1 MKMFSSTTVQKVSDN
16 TYVLTDKDMEMNS
29 TLIVGK
35 KDCILVDTRQN
46 ISLAKESQ
54 SAVKS
59 VTLKPIKYLINTHYH
74 GDHTF
79 GNQLFV
85 EVQDIIGHKKTRAT
99 LLETGEQHKDFFR
112 DFFGVSGTDKVVI
125 TPPTLT
131 FENELSIQFDNM
143 TIKISHT
150 DNAHTDN
157 AHTDTDCYIHIPEQK
172 LLITG
177 DLFNNRTIAFT
188 GDPQCNIGG
197 WIKAI
202 QEMAA
207 LDIETVIPGHG
218 PFGKKEDLIVYRQ
231 YFEKLQTVA
240 KQEFEKGKTREE
252 MKESLKLPEYKE
264 WGHYDDWLSVNIETA
279 YNELSRK
286 QHEQP

>member
-1 MKMFSSTTVQKVSDN
+1 MKTFSSTTVQKVSDN
-16 TYVLTDKDMEMNS
+16 IYVLTDKDMEMNS
-29 TLIVGK
+29 TLIIGK

-59 VTLKPIKYLINTHYH
+59 ITHKPIKYLINTHYH

-85 EVQDIIGHKKTRAT
+85 EVQDIIGHKNTRAT

-112 DFFGVSGTDKVVI
+112 DFFGVSGTDEVVI
-125 TPPTLT
+125 TPPTRT

-143 TIKISHT
+143 TIKIF
-150 DNAHTDN
+150 HTDN
-157 AHTDTDCYIHIPEQK
+157 AHTDTDCFIYIPEQK

-177 DLFNNRTIAFT
+177 DLFNNRTIGFT
-188 GDPQCNIGG
+188 GDPQCSLRG

-202 QEMAA
+202 QEMEA
-207 LDIETVIPGHG
+207 LDIKTVIPGHG
-218 PFGKKEDLIVYRQ
+218 SFGKKEDLIVYRQ

-240 KQEFEKGKTREE
+240 KQEFEKGKTLEE
-252 MKESLKLPEYKE
+252 MKVSVKLPEYKG
-264 WGHYDDWLSVNIETA
+264 WAHYEDWLCVNIETA
-279 YNELSRK
+279 YNEISQK

>member
-1 MKMFSSTTVQKVSDN
+1 MKTYPSTTVQKVSEN
-16 TYVLTDKDMEMNS
+16 IYVLTDKDMEMNS
-29 TLIVGK
+29 TLIIGK

-59 VTLKPIKYLINTHYH
+59 ITNKPIKYLINTHYH

-79 GNQLFV
+79 GNQMFI
-85 EVQDIIGHKKTRAT
+85 EVQDIIGHKNTRAT
-99 LLETGEQHKDFFR
+99 LLETGEQHKDLFR
-112 DFFGVSGTDKVVI
+112 DFFGVSGTDEVVI

-131 FENELSIQFDNM
+131 FEKELSLQFDNE
-143 TIKISHT
+143 TINIFHT
-150 DNAHTDN
+150 NNAHS
-157 AHTDTDCYIHIPEQK
+157 DTDCYIYIPEQK

-177 DLFNNRTIAFT
+177 DLFNNQIIGFT
-188 GDPQCNIGG
+188 GDPQSSLSG

-202 QEMAA
+202 QEMAE
-207 LDIETVIPGHG
+207 LDIKTVIPGHG

-240 KQEFEKGKTREE
+240 KQEFEKGKTLEE
-252 MKESLKLPEYKE
+252 MKESLKLLEYKD

-279 YNELSRK
+279 YNELSQK

>member
-16 TYVLTDKDMEMNS
+16 TYVLIDKDMEMNS
-29 TLIVGK
+29 TLIIGK

-59 VTLKPIKYLINTHYH
+59 ITNKPIKYLINTHYH

-79 GNQLFV
+79 GNQMFI
-85 EVQDIIGHKKTRAT
+85 EAQDIIGHKNARTT
-99 LLETGEQHKDFFR
+99 LLETGEQHKDLFR
-112 DFFGVSGTDKVVI
+112 DFFGVSGMDEVVI

-131 FENELSIQFDNM
+131 FEKELSLQFDNE
-143 TIKISHT
+143 TINIFHT
-150 DNAHTDN
+150 NN
-157 AHTDTDCYIHIPEQK
+157 AHTDTDCYIYIPEQK

-177 DLFNNRTIAFT
+177 DLFNNQIIGFT
-188 GDPQCNIGG
+188 GDPQSSLSG

-202 QEMAA
+202 QEMAE
-207 LDIETVIPGHG
+207 LDIKTVIPGHG

-240 KQEFEKGKTREE
+240 KQEF
-252 MKESLKLPEYKE
+252 
-264 WGHYDDWLSVNIETA
+264 
-279 YNELSRK
+279 
-286 QHEQP
+286 